1 MPNMPSCLVPYAEV
15 CKIYAN
21 EPMSQHTTLRVGGAA
36 AWFLLPQE
44 LAVVPAILGAL
55 HGANMPVTVIGRGS
69 NLLVRDGGI
78 AGAVLCMNDLNTV
91 TVSGNTLT
99 AQAGASLHA
108 VALAAAQHN
117 LGDLAFL
124 DGIPGTVGGA
134 LTMNAG
140 AYGGEVGD
148 FAPQTTVLYRGH
160 IHTMDAAAQQFGYRE
175 SWFQAHPE
183 AVILST
189 TLTLNPCDGA
199 QSLQKMK
206 DLAQQRRDKQPLN
219 FPSAGSTFKRP
230 AGHFAAKLIED
241 AGCKG
246 YTVGGVQVSE
256 KHAGFVVNHNQG
268 TASDMLQLIANVQQA
283 VQQQFDVSL
292 CPEVRILGTDI
303 E

>member
-1 MPNMPSCLVPYAEV
+1 MPNIPSCLVPYAEV
-15 CKIYAN
+15 CNIYAN
-21 EPMSQHTTLRVGGAA
+21 EPMSQHTTLRMGGAA

-44 LAVVPAILGAL
+44 MAAVPAILGAL
-55 HGANMPVTVIGRGS
+55 HGAGIPVTVVGRGS

-78 AGAVLCMNDLNTV
+78 AGAVLCMNDLAVV

-108 VALAAAQHN
+108 VAQAAAQHD

-140 AYGGEVGD
+140 AYGGEIGD
-148 FAPQTTVLYRGH
+148 FSPQTTVYHQGR
-160 IHTMDAAAQQFGYRE
+160 IHTLDAAAQQLAYRS
-175 SWFQAHPE
+175 SWFQAHPD

-189 TLTLNPCDGA
+189 TLTLNACDGA
-199 QSLQKMK
+199 QSRQKMK

-256 KHAGFVVNHNQG
+256 KHAGFVVSHNQG
-268 TASDMLQLIANVQQA
+268 TAGDMLQLIADVQQI
-283 VQQQFDVSL
+283 VQQKYGVSL
-292 CPEVRILGTDI
+292 HPEVRILGEDL
-303 E
+303 